1 MAGVS
6 HRLHRGS
13 FMCPLYFIEEYFL
26 MALSGFMVPIA
37 FPLSV
42 THVKY
47 SYHLLWFQSCLWFKR
62 VSMFPFHWISTGL
75 KAPSSTHKPVQRRYS
90 ATSSLSAVLDGLSK
104 CMYLH
109 CMYLHCEKKVF
120 TGQTKHTL
128 TASVSC
134 SWWNGMSKGGGWR
147 SWPPYTELTINSSI

>member
-1 MAGVS
+1 MAGAS

-90 ATSSLSAVLDGLSK
+90 ATSSLSAVLDGLSCICTVK
-104 CMYLH
+104 RKFLQDKLNTPWLLQSAAPDEMGGPKEELATLH
-109 CMYLHCEKKVF
+109 WVNQKLLYIAK
-120 TGQTKHTL
+120 
-128 TASVSC
+128 
-134 SWWNGMSKGGGWR
+134 
-147 SWPPYTELTINSSI
+147 